1 MVLIVGDLGFAEWR
15 PRIELLRMI
24 LFVMLFVSVCCIL
37 SVRYIFGT
45 SYVCSYT
52 VIS

>member
-37 SVRYIFGT
+37 SVRYNLILAMF
-45 SYVCSYT
+45 V
-52 VIS
+52 VIL